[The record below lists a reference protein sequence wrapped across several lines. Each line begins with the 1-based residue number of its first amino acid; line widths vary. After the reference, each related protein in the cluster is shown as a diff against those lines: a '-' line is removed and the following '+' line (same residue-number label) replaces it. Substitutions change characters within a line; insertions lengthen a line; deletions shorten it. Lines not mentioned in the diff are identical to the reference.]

1 MADNKQEIINEL
13 INHGYKAINEQG
25 VIMVLCDETQISV
38 SECMAKLRKEL
49 KDLNYNASYGVRT
62 ENGKYKEV

>member
-1 MADNKQEIINEL
+1 MANDKQDIIDEL
-13 INHGYKAINEQG
+13 IKKGYKAINEQG
-25 VIMVLCDETQISV
+25 VIMVLCDETKISV
-38 SECMAKLRKEL
+38 SECMNNLRKEL